1 MLRARRL
8 LPAVVA
14 SLGLTGNA
22 FAQNMEVTPLTW
34 DFGEVV
40 LGGTA
45 AQVFSIA
52 AIDPYFGS
60 IVNISIVNDDTGA
73 FNTDAPVGDFEIALG
88 TIFDFNVFFA
98 PALEGVFV
106 ADLKILSSDLVHPD
120 LFLPLTG
127 RTTGFVDAP
136 GTLALVALGIW
147 GGLPPGDAGT
157 RRTVEAEHPTPG
169 LVSIAG

>member
-1 MLRARRL
+1 MIRTRGL
-8 LPAVVA
+8 LFAVVA

-22 FAQNMEVTPLTW
+22 FAQNIEVMPLAW

-60 IVNISIVNDDTGA
+60 IVDISIANDDKGA
-73 FNTDAPVGDFEIALG
+73 FSTDAPIGGFEIALG
-88 TIFDFNVFFA
+88 TTFDFNVFFA
-98 PALEGVFV
+98 PVLEGAFA
-106 ADLKILSSDLVHPD
+106 ADLKIASSDLLHPD

-127 RTTGFVDAP
+127 RTTGFVDVP

-147 GGLPPGDAGT
+147 GVAT
-157 RRTVEAEHPTPG
+157 RRLRDATDG
-169 LVSIAG
+169 